1 MKKSR
6 SIISI
11 LLSLMIIMNSFIFL
25 SCIKTNATTS
35 TNWSW
40 PTSIHTIKSD
50 WPTYSSG
57 SYHGGT
63 DFPVALNSPVYST
76 CDGEVVAVTSLTTSY
91 GNHIKIRAIVNGETV
106 YMRYCHLN
114 SFAVSAGDKVSSG
127 QLIGY
132 SGSTGNSTGPH
143 LHYEVRNANDY
154 YGNASSPNL
163 NPRNYLPGTSY
174 TFQTNGTSV
183 DFPGEE
189 DTSWN
194 VPVWKTANAKLNTYD
209 SYGNQESNRWIDQG
223 DNCYIEKV
231 YKNGYV
237 WVKYPSGSSERWAYT
252 KADGFSLDKKSS
264 DIGTEFYAYII
275 NTHAWKHLTN
285 ENLNVVMNSET
296 GAANQVWYFQ
306 RQSDGSYKITN
317 CLDGRALDV
326 HNFGTTDG
334 TNVAVCESNDSTAQ
348 RWFITGESGAYFFRA
363 ACGDL
368 VLDING
374 GSTEDGTN
382 VQMWTRNDSTAQK
395 FQVWKLNKPGSTS
408 VNCSPGTRYTPTS
421 IYWSETSDTKC
432 YDIKI
437 WNGTYWV
444 GDAYKIEWGVEDT
457 GCMINLPPGYYE
469 AYVDSRNNYSST
481 MSSNVIKFTVTD
493 DDKPVDIGDDFYA
506 SLLLY
511 EPWLNVSNA
520 DGEVKLENSEYTLNK
535 RVWNFQKQSDGSYI
549 IISCYDG
556 RALEVANSSD
566 NNGIDVTISEKTGSD
581 AQKWF
586 IYGRW
591 SGEYYLRPKCSTR
604 VLDVKN
610 GDNCVGADLQMYELN
625 YTDAQK
631 FAIYKTDK
639 PEPIVTSVV
648 LQKEPDKTT
657 YYVDDT
663 LDTTGLELLVTY
675 NDGAFKVVTSG
686 FETSIFNSSVTGEQE
701 VTVTYKSYTVKFT
714 VSVTKKIISGDVN
727 SDDVVNMKDI
737 VLLQQYLNNWDVDIN
752 TDASDV
758 NNDDVINMKDI
769 VLLQQY
775 MNGWDVD
782 LR

>member
-1 MKKSR
+1 MKYLKNIFS
-6 SIISI
+6 
-11 LLSLMIIMNSFIFL
+11 LFLSLIIILSVCSLAVVNTSALTQGDVVSWMNSKNGTTINDGGTQCVAAFNSYLRLFGFSNPIGMYPVSGAKDIFNY
-25 SCIKTNATTS
+25 NAPS
-35 TNWSW
+35 GWQK
-40 PTSIHTIKSD
+40 I
-50 WPTYSSG
+50 SG
-57 SYHGGT
+57 SGNYQVGDVVIWDGSVGGGWGH
-63 DFPVALNSPVYST
+63 VGMVYST
-76 CDGEVVAVTSLTTSY
+76 NNGVQIFDQNWVTKNVCGIHALS
-91 GNHIKIRAIVNGETV
+91 
-106 YMRYCHLN
+106 
-114 SFAVSAGDKVSSG
+114 
-127 QLIGY
+127 
-132 SGSTGNSTGPH
+132 STGAIRGVFRP
-143 LHYEVRNANDY
+143 
-154 YGNASSPNL
+154 P
-163 NPRNYLPGTSY
+163 
-174 TFQTNGTSV
+174 FSV
-183 DFPGEE
+183 NTFPGEE

-194 VPVWKTANAKLNTYD
+194 VPVWKTANTKLNTYD
-209 SYGNQESNRWIDQG
+209 SYGNQEANRWIDQG

-231 YKNGYV
+231 YKNGYA

-264 DIGTEFYAYII
+264 DIGTDFYAYII

-296 GAANQVWYFQ
+296 GAANQIWYFQ

-334 TNVAVCESNDSTAQ
+334 TNVAVCENNDSTAQ

-374 GSTEDGTN
+374 GSTEDGAN

-469 AYVDSRNNYSST
+469 AYVDSRNNYSTT

-493 DDKPVDIGDDFYA
+493 DDHPVDIGDDFYA

-511 EPWLNVSNA
+511 EPWLNVSNV
-520 DGEVKLENSEYTLNK
+520 DGEVKLKNSEYPLNK
-535 RVWNFQKQSDGSYI
+535 RIWNFQKQNDGSYI
-549 IISCYDG
+549 IVSCYDG
-556 RALEVANSSD
+556 RVLEVVNGAD
-566 NNGIDVTISEKTGSD
+566 NNEIDVTISKKTGSD

-591 SGEYYLRPKCSTR
+591 SGEYYLQPKCSTR

-610 GDNCVGADLQMYELN
+610 GDNCADADLQIYDLN

-639 PEPIVTSVV
+639 PEPTVTSVV
-648 LQKEPDKTT
+648 LQTIPDKTA
-657 YYVDDT
+657 YYVDET
-663 LDTTGLELLVTY
+663 LDTTGIELLITYSDGSSEIVTTGF
-675 NDGAFKVVTSG
+675 DISG
-686 FETSIFNSSVTGEQE
+686 FDSSTIGDKEI
-701 VTVTYKSYTVKFT
+701 TVSYEDFIVEYT
-714 VSVTKKIISGDVN
+714 VSVMKKVVSGDVN
-727 SDDVVNMKDI
+727 NDSTVNMKDI
-737 VLLQQYLNNWDVDIN
+737 VLLQQYLNNWGVEIN

-775 MNGWDVD
+775 MNGWGVT
-782 LR
+782 LQ